1 MGKFIIRRTLIM
13 IPQLFL
19 LSVLIFV
26 LAKAMPGN
34 AMTSVL
40 ANHPNID
47 QSSIHMQEKML
58 GLNDPITVQYWH
70 WLVGVFHGS
79 LGVSF
84 IQHIPVTQL
93 IGDRLQNTLLLAL
106 CTLVVTYLIA
116 IPLGIA
122 GGRWENS
129 PLDRAIT
136 GYTYVSYAMPVFVF
150 AIFLL
155 FIFSFWLDWFPVG
168 GSIDPGVQQW
178 TPAYFA
184 NLGYHLVLPTLAG
197 AILSTSVKIQ
207 YLKSEIVDTKLKDFV
222 NTARSKGVPER
233 RIYTRHILRNSF
245 LPIAA
250 FLGYDITGMI
260 GGSVFIETI
269 FSYPGLGQLFVQ
281 SITQR
286 DYAVVTA
293 LVMISGLAALIGT
306 LLSDIILSL
315 VDPRIHVE

>member
-1 MGKFIIRRTLIM
+1 MGKFIIRRVLIM

-19 LSVLIFV
+19 LSILIFA
-26 LAKAMPGN
+26 LAKAMPGS
-34 AMTSVL
+34 AMTGVL
-40 ANHPNID
+40 ATHPMLAE
-47 QSSIHMQEKML
+47 SSIKAQEKML
-58 GLNDPITVQYWH
+58 GLNDPVWLQYWH
-70 WLVGVFHGS
+70 WIVGLCHGS

-84 IQHIPVTQL
+84 VQHIPVTTL
-93 IGDRLQNTLLLAL
+93 IGNRLQNTLLLAF

-129 PLDRAIT
+129 LLDRAIT
-136 GYTYVSYAMPVFVF
+136 GYTYVSYAMPLFVF

-155 FIFSFWLDWFPVG
+155 FIFSFWLDWFPSG
-168 GSIDPGVQQW
+168 GSVDPGVQQW
-178 TPAYFA
+178 TPAYFG
-184 NLGYHLVLPTLAG
+184 NLIYHLVLPTLAG

-207 YLKSEIVDTKLKDFV
+207 YLKSEIIDTKLKDFV
-222 NTARSKGVPER
+222 NTARSKGVPES

-269 FSYPGLGQLFVQ
+269 FSYPGLGQLFVT
-281 SITQR
+281 SIDQR